1 MGVLVNSVHLAAAI
15 LLVVIAVPNQGQTQ
29 SKFKNESFYIFKIH
43 LRPFWGHFIIKLGH
57 LLLSNKHHFVN
68 RVDF

>member
-43 LRPFWGHFIIKLGH
+43 FLSILGPFYNKIRTFI
-57 LLLSNKHHFVN
+57 VE
-68 RVDF
+68 